1 MVKRIDKKNKELKIQ
16 VLTVTTAV
24 MVLATGFKMV
34 YTNDRIEA
42 LTLENGQ
49 LQDEFQQALDEQLQQ
64 SHENMNKNRN
74 YIVNDEIEV
83 GGKTI
88 KFVSEP
94 TSIPTET
101 PTPTPT
107 PVEEIPKYI
116 DTDSEEYIMAEDG
129 VLHERGEGQLKLYF
143 NSINEMIDFYCKV
156 FQLNETAVGNKV
168 YEIIYEDKEAWENNN
183 VLAGTEY
190 DTKEQAIARL
200 IADISNFPEDYGFD
214 GDELASESYELD
226 SYEPE
231 ELIYKFSDVIGVNPY
246 IALSI
251 AYGESGTRLDSYN
264 FQTRYNVGGLR
275 RRSGDPHPATSW
287 GLEIFKNE
295 AEGLYR
301 FVTILHDNFFVD
313 EDSDYD
319 RIVAMSSSYC
329 EDGAYW
335 RGLVGSLYI
344 NLVDNG
350 YSYYYDN
357 YSYERDLMYPEE
369 VDNTKIK

>member
-129 VLHERGEGQLKLYF
+129 VLHEREEGQLKLYF

-350 YSYYYDN
+350 
-357 YSYERDLMYPEE
+357 
-369 VDNTKIK
+369 

>member
-183 VLAGTEY
+183 DLAGTEY

-200 IADISNFPEDYGFD
+200 IADIS
-214 GDELASESYELD
+214 
-226 SYEPE
+226 
-231 ELIYKFSDVIGVNPY
+231 K
-246 IALSI
+246 
-251 AYGESGTRLDSYN
+251 
-264 FQTRYNVGGLR
+264 
-275 RRSGDPHPATSW
+275 
-287 GLEIFKNE
+287 
-295 AEGLYR
+295 
-301 FVTILHDNFFVD
+301 
-313 EDSDYD
+313 
-319 RIVAMSSSYC
+319 
-329 EDGAYW
+329 
-335 RGLVGSLYI
+335 
-344 NLVDNG
+344 
-350 YSYYYDN
+350 
-357 YSYERDLMYPEE
+357 
-369 VDNTKIK
+369 